1 VYFPFYSNSL
11 SAILSPSRG
20 GRVRLCAQ
28 AGGRLTEL
36 KMIPLKSEGI
46 FEELLVFFGYDN
58 I

>member
-1 VYFPFYSNSL
+1 VL
-11 SAILSPSRG
+11 RQG
-20 GRVRLCAQ
+20 GGLQ
-28 AGGRLTEL
+28 EL